1 MFFCW
6 GICATGPVFVC
17 ACGIPLIANEDSSFR
32 ALDGP
37 STLLS
42 FSLYLETSAPM
53 LLQPQPCG
61 TPLLAGP
68 LWTMRNHPDLPYVI
82 SHTLGELHNKS
93 STISPPDVDT
103 GAQASPPAP
112 SIKHY
117 LLKHCSI
124 LWDSWHSALP
134 DSVRCLRAV
143 NRLPAWFLL
152 FRHTPT

>member
-1 MFFCW
+1 MQP
-6 GICATGPVFVC
+6 APVGLC
-17 ACGIPLIANEDSSFR
+17 ACGIPLIANEDSSFW
-32 ALDGP
+32 ALDSHSSLPCSG
-37 STLLS
+37 
-42 FSLYLETSAPM
+42 LYLETSAPM

-61 TPLLAGP
+61 TPLLTGP

-82 SHTLGELHNKS
+82 SYTLGELHNKS

-103 GAQASPPAP
+103 GAQASSLAP
-112 SIKHY
+112 SIRLGY
-117 LLKHCSI
+117 LLKRCSI

-134 DSVRCLRAV
+134 DNVRCLKAV